1 MINKAYGTLKM
12 KESMPTKYYP
22 IRLTDLPRKKR
33 KEQHTHTNQGLMI
46 KLFTPYE
53 LFVDSVNLIE
63 NLLDSIIGNI
73 FKSNFTTD
81 LCFLPN

>member
-1 MINKAYGTLKM
+1 M

-22 IRLTDLPRKKR
+22 RRLTNMPKEKR
-33 KEQHTHTNQGLMI
+33 KDQHTHKNQGLMI

-53 LFVDSVNLIE
+53 LFVGSVNLIE
-63 NLLDSIIGNI
+63 NLPESMIGNI

-81 LCFLPN
+81 LCFLLN